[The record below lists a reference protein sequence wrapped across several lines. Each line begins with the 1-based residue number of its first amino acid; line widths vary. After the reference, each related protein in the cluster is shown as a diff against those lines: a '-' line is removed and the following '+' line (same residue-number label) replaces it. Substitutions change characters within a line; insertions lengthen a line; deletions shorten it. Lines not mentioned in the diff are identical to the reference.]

1 MKNFKLTELDKILLR
16 RKHLVMFEPANFV
29 TINLGCADMTYE
41 QNKAEKAL
49 VISGLKNIQALGF
62 TFSRE
67 LLEKVFH
74 LTRDNFI
81 AFYSS
86 LIPALKELVGADV
99 TYNPMYPNFPQQ
111 VAEASDIELFVNAIV
126 HYWSFGTLIPEY
138 EKNER
143 FPLID
148 DNKMTVL
155 SVGSHNDLMT
165 IFTNLIES
173 KTSISEQDKE
183 DIEAIILACPDYT
196 TYLPNTIPLKE
207 NVAFIGKLIIEKAPI
222 KSADSISKY
231 FKTATDVL
239 RLVTALSNGDISL
252 ASRTKYRNLRRVERR
267 MIMDLLAGCSN
278 ITEDLFRYQYEWIR
292 VAEILHP
299 FEYKKAKYH
308 NVNAAFN
315 TLRNEKKPLMFA
327 GKVQAAITAKDMR
340 EAATLLKARPG
351 EFARQLDKLIRDTDN
366 PNYIVNCFKEVATKI
381 STPVLLQ
388 VRQHF
393 IGRMENDNQPVRV
406 FFPKGNLAK
415 AMVIKNE
422 LPKINSNVCNNIA
435 TICRD
440 ALIEQYKE
448 KDFLG
453 KVYIDED
460 FKNYLVPFSQ
470 RSASKAVKTIVRGS
484 KLPIKKDATAVRG
497 FIWWTNT
504 DKARN
509 GWGED
514 RVDIDL
520 SATIYDENWQYVDR
534 VSYTQLRSA
543 KYRAYHSGDITN
555 GGNVNGDGVAEFID
569 VDIDAVAKNAGRYI
583 AFQVYSFTR
592 QHFSTLPN
600 CRFGWMEREDV
611 NSGEIFEPKTVEM
624 KIDLTADST
633 VAIPVIFDCVER
645 KFIWCDM
652 NLQNGSSRFYGNNL
666 ESNLQGVT
674 ATCYGLTHLNKTNI
688 YDLVM
693 MNAIARGS
701 IVTNRNEADII
712 FSNDTTVP
720 YEIAKEFDEVT
731 GTTKPVIKEKP
742 EVPIV
747 TAFDTDELF
756 ALL

>member
-16 RKHLVMFEPANFV
+16 RKHLVMFEPA
-29 TINLGCADMTYE
+29 DMAYE
-41 QNKAEKAL
+41 QSKTEKAL
-49 VISGLKNIQALGF
+49 VVSGLKNVQALGF
-62 TFSRE
+62 TFSKE
-67 LLEKVFH
+67 LLEKAFH
-74 LTRDNFI
+74 FTRDEFT
-81 AFYSS
+81 AFYGF

-111 VAEASDIELFVNAIV
+111 VAEASDIELFINAIV
-126 HYWSFGTLIPEY
+126 HYWSFGTLMPEY

-143 FPLID
+143 LPLID
-148 DNKMTVL
+148 DNKMAVL
-155 SVGSHNDLMT
+155 SVGNHDDLMT
-165 IFTNLIES
+165 IFTNLVES

-183 DIEAIILACPDYT
+183 DIETIVLACPDYT
-196 TYLPNTIPLKE
+196 VYLPDTIPLKE
-207 NVAFIGKLIIEKAPI
+207 NVAFVGKLIIEKAPI

-239 RLVTALSNGDISL
+239 RLVTALSDGDISL
-252 ASRTKYRNLRRVERR
+252 ASKTKYRNLRRVERR
-267 MIMDLLAGCSN
+267 MIMDLLAGCGN

-299 FEYKKAKYH
+299 FEYKKAKYN

-351 EFARQLDKLIRDTDN
+351 EFARQLDKLIRDADN
-366 PNYIVNCFKEVATKI
+366 PNYIVNCFKEVATEI

-393 IGRMENDNQPVRV
+393 IGRMENNNQPVRV

-422 LPKINSNVCNNIA
+422 LSEINSNVCKNVA
-435 TICRD
+435 RICRE

-484 KLPIKKDATAVRG
+484 KLPIKEDAMAVRG

-504 DKARN
+504 DNTRN
-509 GWGED
+509 SWDEG

-569 VDIDAVAKNAGRYI
+569 VEIDAVAKNAGRYI

-592 QHFSTLPN
+592 QNFSTLPN

-624 KIDLTADST
+624 KIDLTADSN

-652 NLQNGSSRFYGNNL
+652 NLQNASSRFYRNNL

-674 ATCYGLTHLNKTNI
+674 ATCYGLTHLNKANI

-701 IVTNRNEADII
+701 IVTDRNEADII

-720 YEIAKEFDEVT
+720 YEIVNELDEVT
-731 GTTKPVIKEKP
+731 GTTKPVVKEKP
-742 EVPIV
+742 EIPII

>member
-16 RKHLVMFEPANFV
+16 RKHSVMFEPAN
-29 TINLGCADMTYE
+29 MTYE
-41 QNKAEKAL
+41 QSKTEKAL
-49 VISGLKNIQALGF
+49 VVSGLKNVQALGF
-62 TFSRE
+62 TFSKE
-67 LLEKVFH
+67 LIEKAFH
-74 LTRDNFI
+74 FTRDEFT
-81 AFYSS
+81 AFYGF

-111 VAEASDIELFVNAIV
+111 VAEASDIELFINAIV

-143 FPLID
+143 LPLID
-148 DNKMTVL
+148 DNKMAVL
-155 SVGSHNDLMT
+155 SVGSHDDLMT
-165 IFTNLIES
+165 IFTNLVES

-183 DIEAIILACPDYT
+183 DIETIILACPDYT
-196 TYLPNTIPLKE
+196 TYLPDTIPLKE
-207 NVAFIGKLIIEKAPI
+207 NVAFVGKLIIEKAPI
-222 KSADSISKY
+222 KSADSIGKY

-239 RLVTALSNGDISL
+239 RLVTALSDGDISL
-252 ASRTKYRNLRRVERR
+252 ASKTKYRNLRRVERR
-267 MIMDLLAGCSN
+267 MIMDLLTGCGN

-299 FEYKKAKYH
+299 FEYKKAKYS

-340 EAATLLKARPG
+340 EAATLLKVRPG
-351 EFARQLDKLIRDTDN
+351 EFARQLDKLIRDADN
-366 PNYIVNCFKEVATKI
+366 PNYIVNCFKEVATEI

-415 AMVIKNE
+415 AMVIRNE
-422 LPKINSNVCNNIA
+422 LPKINSNVCKNVA
-435 TICRD
+435 RICRE

-484 KLPIKKDATAVRG
+484 KLPIKEDATAVRG

-504 DKARN
+504 DKTRN
-509 GWGED
+509 SWDKD

-569 VDIDAVAKNAGRYI
+569 VEIDAVAKNTGRYI
-583 AFQVYSFTR
+583 AFQVYSFTG

-611 NSGEIFEPKTVEM
+611 NSGEIFEPQTVEM

-652 NLQNGSSRFYGNNL
+652 NLQNASSRFYGNNL
-666 ESNLQGVT
+666 ESNLHGVT
-674 ATCYGLTHLNKTNI
+674 ATCYGLTHLNKANI
-688 YDLVM
+688 YDLIM

-701 IVTNRNEADII
+701 IVTDRNEADII

-720 YEIAKEFDEVT
+720 YEIVNELDEVT
-731 GTTKPVIKEKP
+731 GTTKPVVKEKP
-742 EVPIV
+742 EVSII
-747 TAFDTDELF
+747 TAFDTDYF
-756 ALL
+756 MSQLL

>member
-1 MKNFKLTELDKILLR
+1 MKNSKANELDKILLR
-16 RKHLVMFEPANFV
+16 RK
-29 TINLGCADMTYE
+29 NLIMVKPNNMEYE
-41 QNKAEKAL
+41 QTKTEKAL
-49 VISGLKNIQALGF
+49 VISGLKNIQSLGF
-62 TFSRE
+62 TFSKE
-67 LLEKVFH
+67 LLETAFH
-74 LTRDNFI
+74 FTRDEFTDFYGFI
-81 AFYSS
+81 
-86 LIPALKELVGADV
+86 IPALKELVGADV
-99 TYNPMYPNFPQQ
+99 TYKPMYPNFPQQ
-111 VAEASDIELFVNAIV
+111 VAEASDIELFINAIV
-126 HYWSFGTLIPEY
+126 HYWSFGTLMPEY

-143 FPLID
+143 LPLID
-148 DNKMTVL
+148 DNKMAVL
-155 SVGSHNDLMT
+155 SVGNHDDLMT
-165 IFTNLIES
+165 IFTNLVES

-183 DIEAIILACPDYT
+183 DIETIVLACPDYT
-196 TYLPNTIPLKE
+196 TYLPGTIPLKE

-239 RLVTALSNGDISL
+239 RLVTALSDGDISL
-252 ASRTKYRNLRRVERR
+252 ASKTKYRNLRRVERR
-267 MIMDLLAGCSN
+267 MIMDLLAGCGN

-299 FEYKKAKYH
+299 FEYKKAKYN

-351 EFARQLDKLIRDTDN
+351 EFARQLDKLIRDADN
-366 PNYIVNCFKEVATKI
+366 PNYIVNCFKEVATEI

-393 IGRMENDNQPVRV
+393 IGRMENNNQPVRV

-422 LPKINSNVCNNIA
+422 LPEINSNVCKNVA
-435 TICRD
+435 RICRE

-484 KLPIKKDATAVRG
+484 KLPIKEDATAVRG

-504 DKARN
+504 DNTRN
-509 GWGED
+509 SWDEG

-569 VDIDAVAKNAGRYI
+569 VEIDAVAKNAGRYI
-583 AFQVYSFTR
+583 AFQVYSYTQ
-592 QHFSTLPN
+592 QHFSALPN

-652 NLQNGSSRFYGNNL
+652 NLQNASSRFYGNNL
-666 ESNLQGVT
+666 ESNLHGVT
-674 ATCYGLTHLNKTNI
+674 ATCYGLTHLNKANI

-701 IVTNRNEADII
+701 IVTNRNEVDII

-720 YEIAKEFDEVT
+720 YEIVNELDEVT

-742 EVPIV
+742 EVPII

>member
-16 RKHLVMFEPANFV
+16 RKHSVMFEPA
-29 TINLGCADMTYE
+29 DMAYE
-41 QNKAEKAL
+41 QSKTEKAL
-49 VISGLKNIQALGF
+49 VISGLKNVQALGF
-62 TFSRE
+62 TFSKE
-67 LLEKVFH
+67 LLEKAFH
-74 LTRDNFI
+74 FTRDEFT
-81 AFYSS
+81 AFYGF

-111 VAEASDIELFVNAIV
+111 VAEASDIELFINAIV
-126 HYWSFGTLIPEY
+126 HYWSFGTLMPEY

-143 FPLID
+143 LPLID
-148 DNKMTVL
+148 DNKMAVL
-155 SVGSHNDLMT
+155 SVGNHDDLMT
-165 IFTNLIES
+165 IFTNLVES

-183 DIEAIILACPDYT
+183 DIETIILACLDYT
-196 TYLPNTIPLKE
+196 TYLPDTIPLKE
-207 NVAFIGKLIIEKAPI
+207 NVAFVGKLIFEKAPI

-239 RLVTALSNGDISL
+239 RLVTALSDGDISL
-252 ASRTKYRNLRRVERR
+252 ASKTKYRNLRRVERR
-267 MIMDLLAGCSN
+267 MIMDLLAGCGN

-299 FEYKKAKYH
+299 FEYKKAKYN

-351 EFARQLDKLIRDTDN
+351 EFARQLDKLIRDADN
-366 PNYIVNCFKEVATKI
+366 PNYIVNCFKEVATEI

-422 LPKINSNVCNNIA
+422 LPEINSNVCKNVA
-435 TICRD
+435 RICRE

-484 KLPIKKDATAVRG
+484 KLPIKEDATAVRG

-504 DKARN
+504 DKTRN
-509 GWGED
+509 SWDEG

-543 KYRAYHSGDITN
+543 KYKAYHSGDITN
-555 GGNVNGDGVAEFID
+555 GGSIKGDGVAEFID
-569 VDIDAVAKNAGRYI
+569 VEIDAVAKNAGRYI
-583 AFQVYSFTR
+583 AFQVYSYTGQKFG
-592 QHFSTLPN
+592 SLPN

-652 NLQNGSSRFYGNNL
+652 NLQNASSRFYVNNL

-674 ATCYGLTHLNKTNI
+674 ATCYGLTHLNKANI

-720 YEIAKEFDEVT
+720 YEIVNELDEVT
-731 GTTKPVIKEKP
+731 GTTKPVVKEKP
-742 EVPIV
+742 EVPII
-747 TAFDTDELF
+747 TSFDTDYF
-756 ALL
+756 MGNLL

>member
-1 MKNFKLTELDKILLR
+1 MKNFKLTGLDKILLR
-16 RKHLVMFEPANFV
+16 RKHLVMFEPA
-29 TINLGCADMTYE
+29 DMAYE
-41 QNKAEKAL
+41 QSKTEKAL
-49 VISGLKNIQALGF
+49 VVSGLKNVQALGF
-62 TFSRE
+62 TFSKK
-67 LLEKVFH
+67 LLEKAFH
-74 LTRDNFI
+74 FTRDEFT
-81 AFYSS
+81 AFYGF

-111 VAEASDIELFVNAIV
+111 VAEASDIELFINAIIY
-126 HYWSFGTLIPEY
+126 YWSFGTLMPEY

-143 FPLID
+143 LPLID
-148 DNKMTVL
+148 DNKMAVL
-155 SVGSHNDLMT
+155 SVGNHDDLMT
-165 IFTNLIES
+165 IFTNLVES

-183 DIEAIILACPDYT
+183 DIETIVLTCPDYT
-196 TYLPNTIPLKE
+196 TYLPDTIPLKE
-207 NVAFIGKLIIEKAPI
+207 NVAFVGKLIIEKAPI

-239 RLVTALSNGDISL
+239 RLVTALSDGDISL
-252 ASRTKYRNLRRVERR
+252 ASKTKYRNLRRVERR
-267 MIMDLLAGCSN
+267 MIMDLLAGCGN

-299 FEYKKAKYH
+299 FEYKKAKYN

-351 EFARQLDKLIRDTDN
+351 EFARQLDKVIRDADN
-366 PNYIVNCFKEVATKI
+366 PNYIVNCFKEVATEI

-393 IGRMENDNQPVRV
+393 IGRMENNNQPVRV

-422 LPKINSNVCNNIA
+422 LPEINSNVCKNVA
-435 TICRD
+435 RICRE

-453 KVYIDED
+453 KVYIDDD

-484 KLPIKKDATAVRG
+484 KLPIKEDATAVRG

-504 DKARN
+504 DKTRN
-509 GWGED
+509 SWDEG

-520 SATIYDENWQYVDR
+520 SATIYDENWQYVDC

-569 VDIDAVAKNAGRYI
+569 VEIDAVAKNAGRYI
-583 AFQVYSFTR
+583 AFQVYSYTQ

-633 VAIPVIFDCVER
+633 IAIPVIFDCVER

-652 NLQNGSSRFYGNNL
+652 NLQNASSRFYGNNL

-674 ATCYGLTHLNKTNI
+674 ATCYGLTHLNKANI

-701 IVTNRNEADII
+701 IVTDRNEADII

-720 YEIAKEFDEVT
+720 YEIVNELDEVT
-731 GTTKPVIKEKP
+731 GTIKPVVKEKP
-742 EVPIV
+742 EVPII
-747 TAFDTDELF
+747 TAFDTDYF
-756 ALL
+756 MGQLL

>member
-16 RKHLVMFEPANFV
+16 RKHLVMFEPA
-29 TINLGCADMTYE
+29 DMAYE
-41 QNKAEKAL
+41 QSKTENAL
-49 VISGLKNIQALGF
+49 VVSGLKNVQALGF
-62 TFSRE
+62 TFSKE
-67 LLEKVFH
+67 LLEKAFH
-74 LTRDNFI
+74 FTRDEFT
-81 AFYSS
+81 AFYGF

-111 VAEASDIELFVNAIV
+111 VAEASDIELFINAIV
-126 HYWSFGTLIPEY
+126 HYWSFGTLMPEY

-143 FPLID
+143 LPLID
-148 DNKMTVL
+148 DNKMAVL
-155 SVGSHNDLMT
+155 SVGNHDDLMT
-165 IFTNLIES
+165 IFTNLVES

-183 DIEAIILACPDYT
+183 DIETIILACPDYT
-196 TYLPNTIPLKE
+196 TYLPDTIPLKE
-207 NVAFIGKLIIEKAPI
+207 NVAFVGKLIIEKAPI

-239 RLVTALSNGDISL
+239 RLVTALSDGDISL
-252 ASRTKYRNLRRVERR
+252 ASKTKYRNLRRVERR
-267 MIMDLLAGCSN
+267 MIMDLLAGCGN

-299 FEYKKAKYH
+299 FEYKKAKYN

-351 EFARQLDKLIRDTDN
+351 EFARQLDKLIRDADN
-366 PNYIVNCFKEVATKI
+366 PNYIVNCFKEVATEI

-393 IGRMENDNQPVRV
+393 IGRMENNNQPVRV

-422 LPKINSNVCNNIA
+422 LPEINSNVCKNVA
-435 TICRD
+435 RICRE

-484 KLPIKKDATAVRG
+484 KLPIKEDATAVRG

-504 DKARN
+504 DKTRN
-509 GWGED
+509 SWDEG

-543 KYRAYHSGDITN
+543 KYKAYHSGDITN
-555 GGNVNGDGVAEFID
+555 GGSIKGDGVAEFID
-569 VDIDAVAKNAGRYI
+569 VEIDAVAKNAGRYI
-583 AFQVYSFTR
+583 AFQIYSYTGQKFG
-592 QHFSTLPN
+592 SLPN

-652 NLQNGSSRFYGNNL
+652 NLQNASSRFYGNNL

-674 ATCYGLTHLNKTNI
+674 ATCYGLTHLNKANI

-701 IVTNRNEADII
+701 IVTNKNEADII

-720 YEIAKEFDEVT
+720 YEIVNELDEVT
-731 GTTKPVIKEKP
+731 GTTKPVVKEKP
-742 EVPIV
+742 EVPII
-747 TAFDTDELF
+747 TSFDIDELF

>member
-16 RKHLVMFEPANFV
+16 RKHLVMFEPA
-29 TINLGCADMTYE
+29 DMAYE
-41 QNKAEKAL
+41 QSKTEKAL
-49 VISGLKNIQALGF
+49 VVSGLKNVQALGF
-62 TFSRE
+62 TFSKE
-67 LLEKVFH
+67 LLEKAFH
-74 LTRDNFI
+74 FTRDEFT
-81 AFYSS
+81 AFYGF

-126 HYWSFGTLIPEY
+126 HYWSFGTLMPEY

-143 FPLID
+143 LPLID
-148 DNKMTVL
+148 DNKMAVL
-155 SVGSHNDLMT
+155 SVGNHDDLMT
-165 IFTNLIES
+165 IFTNLVES

-183 DIEAIILACPDYT
+183 DIETIVLACPDYT
-196 TYLPNTIPLKE
+196 TYLPDTIPLKE
-207 NVAFIGKLIIEKAPI
+207 NVAFVGKLIIEKAPI

-239 RLVTALSNGDISL
+239 RLVTALSDGDISL
-252 ASRTKYRNLRRVERR
+252 ASKTKYRNLRRVERR
-267 MIMDLLAGCSN
+267 MIMDLLTGCGN

-299 FEYKKAKYH
+299 FEYKKAKYN
-308 NVNAAFN
+308 NVNSAFN

-327 GKVQAAITAKDMR
+327 GKVQAAITAKNMR

-351 EFARQLDKLIRDTDN
+351 EFARQLDKLIRDADN
-366 PNYIVNCFKEVATKI
+366 PNYIVNCFKEVATEI

-393 IGRMENDNQPVRV
+393 IGRMDNDNQPVRV

-422 LPKINSNVCNNIA
+422 LPKINSDVCKNVA
-435 TICRD
+435 RICRE

-484 KLPIKKDATAVRG
+484 KLPIKEDATAVRG

-504 DKARN
+504 DKTRN
-509 GWGED
+509 SWDEG

-543 KYRAYHSGDITN
+543 KYKAYHSGDITN
-555 GGNVNGDGVAEFID
+555 GGSIKGDGVAEFID
-569 VDIDAVAKNAGRYI
+569 VEIDAVAKNAGRYI
-583 AFQVYSFTR
+583 AFQVYSYTGQKFG
-592 QHFSTLPN
+592 SLPN

-652 NLQNGSSRFYGNNL
+652 NLQNASSRFYGNNL

-674 ATCYGLTHLNKTNI
+674 ATCYGLTHLNKANI

-720 YEIAKEFDEVT
+720 YEIVNELDEVT
-731 GTTKPVIKEKP
+731 GTTKPVVKEKP
-742 EVPIV
+742 EVPII
-747 TAFDTDELF
+747 TAFDIDYF
-756 ALL
+756 MGNLL

>member
-16 RKHLVMFEPANFV
+16 RKHSVMFEPADV
-29 TINLGCADMTYE
+29 AYE
-41 QNKAEKAL
+41 QSKTEKAL
-49 VISGLKNIQALGF
+49 VVSGLKNVQALGF
-62 TFSRE
+62 TFSKE
-67 LLEKVFH
+67 LLEKAFH
-74 LTRDNFI
+74 FTRDEFN
-81 AFYSS
+81 AFYGF

-111 VAEASDIELFVNAIV
+111 VAEASDIELFINAIV
-126 HYWSFGTLIPEY
+126 HYWSFGTLMPEY

-143 FPLID
+143 LPLID
-148 DNKMTVL
+148 DNKMAVL
-155 SVGSHNDLMT
+155 SVGNHDDLMT
-165 IFTNLIES
+165 IFTNLVES

-183 DIEAIILACPDYT
+183 DIETIILACPDYI
-196 TYLPNTIPLKE
+196 TYLPDTIPLKE
-207 NVAFIGKLIIEKAPI
+207 NVAFVGKLIIEKAPI

-239 RLVTALSNGDISL
+239 RLVTALSDGDISL
-252 ASRTKYRNLRRVERR
+252 ASKTKYRNLRRVERR
-267 MIMDLLAGCSN
+267 MIMDLLAGCGN

-299 FEYKKAKYH
+299 FEYKKAKYN

-351 EFARQLDKLIRDTDN
+351 EFARQLDKLIRDADN
-366 PNYIVNCFKEVATKI
+366 PNYIVNCFKEVATEI

-393 IGRMENDNQPVRV
+393 IGRMENNNQPVRV

-422 LPKINSNVCNNIA
+422 LPEINSNVCKNVA
-435 TICRD
+435 RICRE

-484 KLPIKKDATAVRG
+484 KLPIKEDATAVRG

-504 DKARN
+504 DKTRN
-509 GWGED
+509 SWDEG

-569 VDIDAVAKNAGRYI
+569 VEIDAVAKNAGRYI
-583 AFQVYSFTR
+583 AFQVYSFTH
-592 QHFSTLPN
+592 QNFSTLPN

-652 NLQNGSSRFYGNNL
+652 NLQNASSRFYGNNL

-674 ATCYGLTHLNKTNI
+674 ATCYGLTHLNKANI

-701 IVTNRNEADII
+701 IVTDRNEADII

-720 YEIAKEFDEVT
+720 YEIVNELDEVT
-731 GTTKPVIKEKP
+731 GTTKPVVKEKP
-742 EVPIV
+742 EVPII
-747 TAFDTDELF
+747 TSFDTDELF

>member
-16 RKHLVMFEPANFV
+16 RKHSVMFEPA
-29 TINLGCADMTYE
+29 DMAYE
-41 QNKAEKAL
+41 QSKTEKAL
-49 VISGLKNIQALGF
+49 IVSGLKNVQALGF
-62 TFSRE
+62 TFSKE
-67 LLEKVFH
+67 LLEKAFH
-74 LTRDNFI
+74 FTRDEFT
-81 AFYSS
+81 ALYGF

-111 VAEASDIELFVNAIV
+111 VAEASDIELFINAIV
-126 HYWSFGTLIPEY
+126 HYWSFGTLMPEY

-143 FPLID
+143 LPLID
-148 DNKMTVL
+148 DNKMAVL
-155 SVGSHNDLMT
+155 SVGSHDDLMT
-165 IFTNLIES
+165 IFTNLVES

-183 DIEAIILACPDYT
+183 DIETIVLACPDYT
-196 TYLPNTIPLKE
+196 AYLPDTIPLKE
-207 NVAFIGKLIIEKAPI
+207 NVAFIGKLIVEKAPI

-239 RLVTALSNGDISL
+239 RLVTALSDGDISL
-252 ASRTKYRNLRRVERR
+252 ASKTKYRNLRRVERR
-267 MIMDLLAGCSN
+267 MIMDLLAGCGN

-299 FEYKKAKYH
+299 FEYKKAKYN

-351 EFARQLDKLIRDTDN
+351 EFARQLDKLIRDADN
-366 PNYIVNCFKEVATKI
+366 PNYIVNCFKEVATEI
-381 STPVLLQ
+381 STSVLLQ

-393 IGRMENDNQPVRV
+393 IGRMENNNQSVRV

-422 LPKINSNVCNNIA
+422 LPEINSNVCKNVA
-435 TICRD
+435 RICRE

-484 KLPIKKDATAVRG
+484 KLPIKEDATAVRG

-504 DKARN
+504 DKTRN
-509 GWGED
+509 SFDEG

-569 VDIDAVAKNAGRYI
+569 VEIDAVAQNAGRYI
-583 AFQVYSFTR
+583 AFQVYSFTQ

-633 VAIPVIFDCVER
+633 IAIPVIFDCVER

-652 NLQNGSSRFYGNNL
+652 NLQNASSRFYGNNL
-666 ESNLQGVT
+666 ESNLHGVT
-674 ATCYGLTHLNKTNI
+674 ATCYGLTHLNKANI

-701 IVTNRNEADII
+701 VVTDRNEADII

-720 YEIAKEFDEVT
+720 YEVVNEIDEVT
-731 GTTKPVIKEKP
+731 GTTKPVVKEKP
-742 EVPIV
+742 EVPII

>member
-16 RKHLVMFEPANFV
+16 RKHSVMFEPA
-29 TINLGCADMTYE
+29 DMAYE
-41 QNKAEKAL
+41 QSKTEKAL
-49 VISGLKNIQALGF
+49 VVSGLKNVQALGF
-62 TFSRE
+62 TFSKE
-67 LLEKVFH
+67 LLEKAFH
-74 LTRDNFI
+74 FTRDEFT
-81 AFYSS
+81 AFYGF

-111 VAEASDIELFVNAIV
+111 VAEASDIELFINAIV
-126 HYWSFGTLIPEY
+126 HYWSFGTLMPEY

-143 FPLID
+143 LPLID
-148 DNKMTVL
+148 DNKMAVL
-155 SVGSHNDLMT
+155 SVGSHDDLMT
-165 IFTNLIES
+165 IFTNLVES

-183 DIEAIILACPDYT
+183 DIETIVLACPDYT
-196 TYLPNTIPLKE
+196 TYLPDTIPLKE
-207 NVAFIGKLIIEKAPI
+207 NVAFVGKLIIEKAPI

-239 RLVTALSNGDISL
+239 RLVTALSDGDISL
-252 ASRTKYRNLRRVERR
+252 ASKTKYRNLRRVERR
-267 MIMDLLAGCSN
+267 MIMDLLAGCGN

-299 FEYKKAKYH
+299 FEYKKAKYN

-351 EFARQLDKLIRDTDN
+351 EFARQLDKLIRDADN
-366 PNYIVNCFKEVATKI
+366 PNYIVNCFKEVATEI

-422 LPKINSNVCNNIA
+422 LPEINSNVCKNVA
-435 TICRD
+435 RICRE

-453 KVYIDED
+453 NVYIDED

-484 KLPIKKDATAVRG
+484 KLPIKEDATAVRG

-504 DKARN
+504 DKTRN
-509 GWGED
+509 SWNEG

-543 KYRAYHSGDITN
+543 KYKAYHSGDITN
-555 GGNVNGDGVAEFID
+555 GGSIKGDGVAEFID
-569 VDIDAVAKNAGRYI
+569 VEIDAVAKNAGRYI
-583 AFQVYSFTR
+583 AFQIYSYTGQKFG
-592 QHFSTLPN
+592 SLPN

-652 NLQNGSSRFYGNNL
+652 NLRNASSRFYGNNL

-674 ATCYGLTHLNKTNI
+674 ATCYGLTHLNKANI

-693 MNAIARGS
+693 MNAIARGTVVDS
-701 IVTNRNEADII
+701 RNEANII
-712 FSNDTTVP
+712 FSNDTTIP
-720 YEIAKEFDEVT
+720 FEIVVEKDEQT
-731 GTTKPVIKEKP
+731 GEEKRVVKDKP
-742 EVPIV
+742 EVPII
-747 TAFDTDELF
+747 TAYDLDYFMGQ
-756 ALL
+756 LL